1 VPGNKQSIALI
12 AVLALGACAV
22 AAPSAPTVMALPAQ
36 GKPFAQFQ
44 QEDFG
49 CRNYAQQQ
57 TGGGPTAQQANNSAL
72 GSAAVGTALGAG
84 AGAALGAI
92 GGAAG
97 VGAAVGGATGL
108 LLGGAAGTSNAQAA
122 GYSLQQRYDVAYT
135 QCMYANGNKVTSAP
149 SGGFAAYGP
158 YYGPYY
164 GWGGWGGPA
173 VSFGFGVGGFR
184 GGWGG
189 WHGGGWHH

>member
-1 VPGNKQSIALI
+1 VLGNKQSVALVG
-12 AVLALGACAV
+12 VLALGACAV

-57 TGGGPTAQQANNSAL
+57 TSGGPTAQQANNAAL
-72 GSAAVGTALGAG
+72 GSAAVGTALGAA
-84 AGAALGAI
+84 AGAALGSI

-97 VGAAVGGATGL
+97 VGAAVGGGTGL
-108 LLGGAAGTSNAQAA
+108 LLGGAAGSSNAQASQ
-122 GYSLQQRYDVAYT
+122 YSLQQRYDVAYT
-135 QCMYANGNKVTSAP
+135 QCMFANGNKVTSAP
-149 SGGFAAYGP
+149 GSGGFAGYPAFAPSYGP
-158 YYGPYY
+158 VFYGA
-164 GWGGWGGPA
+164 PA
-173 VSFGFGVGGFR
+173 VSFGFGTGWG

-189 WHGGGWHH
+189 WHGGYWHH